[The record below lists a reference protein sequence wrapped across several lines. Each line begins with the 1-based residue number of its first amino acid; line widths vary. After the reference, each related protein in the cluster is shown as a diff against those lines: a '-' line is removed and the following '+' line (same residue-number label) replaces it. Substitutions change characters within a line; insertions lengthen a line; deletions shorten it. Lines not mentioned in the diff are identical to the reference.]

1 LFLWNISERP
11 GIESPATRNRLLS
24 RIAVMIQKTELIE
37 RILVS
42 LREKLTVLKD
52 GARES
57 YEEATHEES
66 QPENRFDTHSLEAS
80 YLAAGQAKVV
90 VEIEDA
96 VMRCR
101 NMALIEFGPD
111 DPIGVGA
118 LVKLKS
124 KRETTFYFLVPIAG
138 GIEVE
143 DGGRTILVITPQS
156 PMGKL
161 LVGHKAGEEI
171 RLQTATVPKTFEIV
185 SVK

>member
-1 LFLWNISERP
+1 
-11 GIESPATRNRLLS
+11 
-24 RIAVMIQKTELIE
+24 MIQKSDLIA
-37 RILVS
+37 RILES
-42 LREKLTVLKD
+42 LRAELEVLRE
-52 GARES
+52 GARDA

-80 YLAAGQAKVV
+80 YRAAGQAKLV
-90 VEIEDA
+90 VELEDA
-96 VMRCR
+96 IMRCQ
-101 NMALIEFGPD
+101 NMELVEFGPD

-143 DGGRTILVITPQS
+143 DGKKTILIITPQS
-156 PMGKL
+156 PIGKL
-161 LVGHKAGEEI
+161 LVGHKAGEEVH
-171 RLQTATVPKTFEIV
+171 LQTTTLPKKFEIV

>member
-1 LFLWNISERP
+1 
-11 GIESPATRNRLLS
+11 
-24 RIAVMIQKTELIE
+24 MIQKTELIE
-37 RILVS
+37 RILES
-42 LREKLTVLKD
+42 LRKELTVIKE

-57 YEEATHEES
+57 YEVATHEES

-96 VMRCR
+96 VMRCQ
-101 NMALIEFGPD
+101 NMELNAFEPD

-138 GIEVE
+138 GIEVK
-143 DGGRTILVITPQS
+143 DGRKTILVITPQS
-156 PMGKL
+156 PIGKL
-161 LVGHKAGEEI
+161 LVGHKAGEVVHLETTT
-171 RLQTATVPKTFEIV
+171 LPKKFEIV

>member
-1 LFLWNISERP
+1 
-11 GIESPATRNRLLS
+11 
-24 RIAVMIQKTELIE
+24 MIQKTELIE
-37 RILVS
+37 RILES
-42 LREKLTVLKD
+42 LHKELTVIKD

-96 VMRCR
+96 IMRCQ
-101 NMALIEFGPD
+101 NMELKDFGPD

-124 KRETTFYFLVPIAG
+124 KRETTYYFLVPIAG
-138 GIEVE
+138 GIEVK
-143 DGGRTILVITPQS
+143 DGKKTILVITPQS
-156 PMGKL
+156 PIGKL
-161 LVGHKAGEEI
+161 LVGHKAGEEVH
-171 RLQTATVPKTFEIV
+171 LETTTLPKIFEIV
-185 SVK
+185 SVN